1 MFHRAYK
8 LFLFLF
14 VCLLFFGIGF
24 KWHSHNLWP
33 LDLVRKQLYKEIYL
47 PQEYKDK
54 ILVKYSSGIPLFT
67 DRTYYD
73 SIGDP
78 RLDGLILL
86 QIPRHL
92 KESEVRLNV
101 SQDIV
106 VYRMIISEKDLQI
119 FDDYNR
125 TDIKVNVQSIKHVH
139 TEIISKSFLK
149 GNIVLKTGVRYSS
162 APILI
167 KAKDSDIQI
176 EIQNQFNVSDS
187 VNPVY
192 L

>member
-1 MFHRAYK
+1 MQKGYTKTKVLDHKWKSLVLEDVPWLIPWASEGK
-8 LFLFLF
+8 WLWIEFLKHIERTG
-14 VCLLFFGIGF
+14 VLL
-24 KWHSHNLWP
+24 HL
-33 LDLVRKQLYKEIYL
+33 LDM
-47 PQEYKDK
+47 
-54 ILVKYSSGIPLFT
+54 
-67 DRTYYD
+67 
-73 SIGDP
+73 
-78 RLDGLILL
+78 
-86 QIPRHL
+86 
-92 KESEVRLNV
+92 
-101 SQDIV
+101 
-106 VYRMIISEKDLQI
+106 YRMDQV

-187 VNPVY
+187 VKPVY
-192 L
+192 LWLI